1 MHLHNILGKVLW
13 HRINTQQIR
22 RALLLLRTSLMGK
35 MVEKE
40 DMKFMLSHGYN

>member
-22 RALLLLRTSLMGK
+22 RALLLLRTSLM
-35 MVEKE
+35 VVVKE